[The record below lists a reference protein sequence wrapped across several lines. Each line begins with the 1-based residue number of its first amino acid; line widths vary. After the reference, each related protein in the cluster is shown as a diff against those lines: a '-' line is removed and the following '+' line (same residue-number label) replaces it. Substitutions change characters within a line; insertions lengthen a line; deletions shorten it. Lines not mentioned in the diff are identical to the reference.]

1 MIFRRKYE
9 NLFKDLQCFIEIY
22 INGRKKIITEEKKK
36 IEKPK
41 EESTLL
47 NSLLSE
53 NNNLTSIINDSSKLF
68 NGKRIITDLKFK
80 SIFLFKIR

>member
-47 NSLLSE
+47 NSLLSD
-53 NNNLTSIINDSSKLF
+53 NNNLTSLINESSKLF

-80 SIFLFKIR
+80 SIFFLIR